1 MDKLRQKTDKELA
14 KLEKKLD
21 SVYRQ
26 AEKDI
31 AEKWDAYMKKAAE
44 KLEPLEKAYADAK
57 ASGDKEAIAQ
67 TGKALGQEKFRQTLQ
82 NARFKDMLDETTEKI
97 ADVNKIAL
105 SYINDE
111 QPKVYSN
118 NYNGTLKEVKNDIKG
133 LNTGVKF
140 NMVDERTVK
149 ELARKKDLLYS
160 QKTLNRAKD
169 KKWNLKA
176 LTSQVTQGILQGES
190 VPDIAKRLAAVS
202 DMNRTSCIRNART
215 MTTTSENSG
224 RLAGLKE
231 AEEKGIVYEKQWMA
245 TNDDRTRESHAE
257 LDGVSVPVDDPF
269 PNGLMY
275 PGDMS
280 GDAEEVYNCR
290 CSMVRNLIGFRS
302 TDGDVVD
309 VGDIERY
316 ERRTPAAAK
325 TEKPTEI
332 AEEPAPEIE
341 VNGASYNL
349 GDKVDL
355 PVWGQGT
362 IVEID
367 KNANTITIDT
377 GDEITG
383 QVKLHSNILEHDKS
397 GKQTAAEQTTEIIAP
412 ETKAIPPLQD
422 TQEVLET
429 LEENVKKDFVPI
441 ESPTIFNDSKSADEY
456 FRGTARESK
465 MGGANIRRGYG
476 ITEDANKPAT
486 KWEKKLNTNQKN
498 AIFEY
503 TGDQYKPV
511 NNYLRGIWDEKEA
524 KEQYVGNQS
533 LKGLIKN
540 IDGAINKF
548 DLKEPIVVHRSCEA
562 DFLEKIKVGGVFHD
576 EGYGSASVIDL
587 GQSRGIVHFE
597 VTVPAGKG
605 NGAYIDGL
613 SAYEGAEFEFLI
625 NRGADYYV
633 ESIENTGGGIN
644 VKATI
649 TGFTRKD

>member
-1 MDKLRQKTDKELA
+1 MDELRKKTDKELA

-31 AEKWDAYMKKAAE
+31 AEKWDEYMKEAAE
-44 KLEPLEKAYADAK
+44 KLEPLEKAYASAK
-57 ASGDKEAIAQ
+57 ASGDKEAIEQ

-257 LDGVSVPVDDPF
+257 LDGVSVPVDEPF

-302 TDGDVVD
+302 TDGDVVE

-325 TEKPTEI
+325 TETPTEI
-332 AEEPAPEIE
+332 AEEITAKEAPEKATVDKQIKGVSKNTESQAAWIEENLGYTKEDAKETIKAVHAYTDESEAYTGIHNNDPKYSDEIKALDKMINDPNMPVYEGTIYRGLHISDAEGMTAEEQIRLICETGRWNEAGITSFSSERKKANNFATGGAKQSKTEGLCVMITNKENKSAVAVQHLSGQPRPEGEVLYGSSIKDRGFEIVKYNFKDKVETLSRQDSNGNWVDVTIKSRWCEIE
-341 VNGASYNL
+341 VR
-349 GDKVDL
+349 
-355 PVWGQGT
+355 
-362 IVEID
+362 
-367 KNANTITIDT
+367 
-377 GDEITG
+377 
-383 QVKLHSNILEHDKS
+383 
-397 GKQTAAEQTTEIIAP
+397 
-412 ETKAIPPLQD
+412 
-422 TQEVLET
+422 
-429 LEENVKKDFVPI
+429 END
-441 ESPTIFNDSKSADEY
+441 N
-456 FRGTARESK
+456 
-465 MGGANIRRGYG
+465 
-476 ITEDANKPAT
+476 
-486 KWEKKLNTNQKN
+486 
-498 AIFEY
+498 
-503 TGDQYKPV
+503 
-511 NNYLRGIWDEKEA
+511 
-524 KEQYVGNQS
+524 
-533 LKGLIKN
+533 
-540 IDGAINKF
+540 
-548 DLKEPIVVHRSCEA
+548 
-562 DFLEKIKVGGVFHD
+562 
-576 EGYGSASVIDL
+576 
-587 GQSRGIVHFE
+587 
-597 VTVPAGKG
+597 
-605 NGAYIDGL
+605 
-613 SAYEGAEFEFLI
+613 
-625 NRGADYYV
+625 
-633 ESIENTGGGIN
+633 
-644 VKATI
+644 
-649 TGFTRKD
+649 